1 MAKQRNPKF
10 YIYKGGSNIP
20 RHVTHIRV
28 HKSIKVIQE
37 WQFFRFDKLECIELH
52 DGVEAIGCNAFN
64 NCTSLKHVRAL
75 GVKVVER
82 CTFFGCR
89 HWWMWNLV
97 TSWNESGKMHL
108 NAAL

>member
-10 YIYKGGSNIP
+10 YIYKGGPNIP
-20 RHVTHIRV
+20 QHVTHIRV

-64 NCTSLKHVRAL
+64 NCTSLKHVKAL
-75 GVKVVER
+75 GVKVVESK
-82 CTFFGCR
+82 TFFGCR
-89 HWWMWNLV
+89 Y
-97 TSWNESGKMHL
+97 
-108 NAAL
+108 